1 MLNCWDRWRSVA
13 SLVPLAALAVAPGAR
28 AQAPAQPQPPPDVP
42 TVNETVEVVATRVPE
57 APHDVPAP
65 IEVLTSEDLRNVG
78 ATTLREALALAAG
91 VEVAPGGDAGPAG
104 SVPEFWGLREF
115 DAFLLVVDDV
125 PWGGAFNPDL
135 ASLSMRDV
143 ERVEI
148 LRGPAPVTYGA
159 TSFVGVIHVV
169 HKPAATSRSYAT
181 GHVGAFGTGGGGVD
195 MALPTAG
202 VWSSRL
208 TADVE
213 RQGFADDRT
222 SFARGHTLYRGSAGT
237 SGNRTWVSADLLWL
251 GQDPASPHPREGPA
265 LSSLVPLDA
274 NHNPA
279 GAFLD
284 ETRVSAAFGLERP
297 VGSTTTL
304 TVLGSYTHSGQR
316 QFRGFLRD
324 VSETPGNATGFRE
337 DIDVND
343 VYGDAHVTFAEHA
356 HVRFVAGGDLLFGN
370 GEGRGAT
377 FIYTAPLNGAVAPS
391 VTEPTTLD
399 LDAES
404 RRTFAGGYVLAEIT
418 PVRRVRLSTGLR
430 LNLTAE
436 SRGEGETSTHT
447 RPSGSLG
454 AIVSVWERG
463 EDHLKVFG
471 GYRNTFKP
479 AAFDFSLAE
488 NEGVLEPETAHSIEG
503 GVKIRAASQRV
514 NAEAS
519 VFRMDFTNLVT
530 ATVIDGLPALI
541 NSGETRFKG
550 VELAGDARLI
560 AGLFGRA
567 TYSFHD
573 ATFVDFVQA
582 FDGVPTQLG
591 GKRLEMSARHLV
603 SGGLIFAPASGLTG
617 SLIIKHTGN
626 RYLNKRNTALADPF
640 TTVDVGVGY
649 RFGEYE
655 VRADGR
661 NLSDRR
667 DPVSESELGDAQYYR
682 LFARTFRVSLGL
694 RF

>member
-1 MLNCWDRWRSVA
+1 M
-13 SLVPLAALAVAPGAR
+13 
-28 AQAPAQPQPPPDVP
+28 
-42 TVNETVEVVATRVPE
+42 ATRVPE

-78 ATTLREALALAAG
+78 ATTLRDALMLAAG

-181 GHVGAFGTGGGGVD
+181 GHVGAYGTGGGGAD
-195 MALPTAG
+195 IALPKAG
-202 VWSSRL
+202 EWSSRL
-208 TADVE
+208 SADVE
-213 RQGFADDRT
+213 RQGFTDDRT
-222 SFARGHTLYRGSAGT
+222 SFARGHTLYRGNAGT
-237 SGNRTWVSADLLWL
+237 SGNRTWVNADLLWL

-265 LSSLVPLDA
+265 LSPLVPVDA

-304 TVLGSYTHSGQR
+304 SVLGSYTHSGHR

-343 VYGDAHVTFAEHA
+343 VYGDAHLTFAEHA

-377 FIYTAPLNGAVAPS
+377 FIYTAPLNGVVAPS

-399 LDAES
+399 LGHRVAQLAEPLV
-404 RRTFAGGYVLAEIT
+404 GVLADQADRPGE
-418 PVRRVRLSTGLR
+418 RVGARPGDPGVDEGVEHLPLGLAQPGHDRCGDVGEERGGAAEVGAPRDLALVAGLGLEGDLDPLLTGLGPEA
-430 LNLTAE
+430 TD
-436 SRGEGETSTHT
+436 
-447 RPSGSLG
+447 PSLG
-454 AIVSVWERG
+454 LGGREVPLGGQRADDHDLLAVHAHLDAVEPAVGQPPG
-463 EDHLKVFG
+463 E
-471 GYRNTFKP
+471 P
-479 AAFDFSLAE
+479 
-488 NEGVLEPETAHSIEG
+488 VLGT
-503 GVKIRAASQRV
+503 R
-514 NAEAS
+514 
-519 VFRMDFTNLVT
+519 L
-530 ATVIDGLPALI
+530 ATVSLGRSMSRVLWMKARGAPPSRADQRSATLIRPA
-541 NSGETRFKG
+541 SGET
-550 VELAGDARLI
+550 
-560 AGLFGRA
+560 
-567 TYSFHD
+567 T
-573 ATFVDFVQA
+573 
-582 FDGVPTQLG
+582 
-591 GKRLEMSARHLV
+591 
-603 SGGLIFAPASGLTG
+603 ASLW
-617 SLIIKHTGN
+617 SP
-626 RYLNKRNTALADPF
+626 YF
-640 TTVDVGVGY
+640 
-649 RFGEYE
+649 
-655 VRADGR
+655 
-661 NLSDRR
+661 S
-667 DPVSESELGDAQYYR
+667 
-682 LFARTFRVSLGL
+682 RT
-694 RF
+694 